1 MAAVLRDEPF
11 AALDTTTLYALLQLR
26 AEVFVVE
33 QACAYLDPDGRDVE
47 PTTRHVWWDDAGA
60 PVAYLRVL
68 ADTDG
73 SLRIGR
79 VVTAPQAR
87 RQGRAER
94 LVRHVLDG
102 APAGAPIV
110 LDAQAHLAEWYRR
123 LGFEETGPVFTED
136 GIDHVPMRRTG

>member
-1 MAAVLRDEPF
+1 MDAVLHDEPF
-11 AALDTTTLYALLQLR
+11 AGLDTTTLYALLQLR

-47 PTTRHVWWDDAGA
+47 PTTRHVWWDEAGA

-68 ADTDG
+68 TQVDG

-79 VVTAPQAR
+79 VVTAPRAR
-87 RQGRAER
+87 RRGRAEQ

-102 APAGAPIV
+102 APADVSIV
-110 LDAQAHLAEWYRR
+110 LAAQAHLAGWYRR
-123 LGFEETGPVFTED
+123 LGFEVTGPVFTED
-136 GIDHVPMRRTG
+136 GIDHVPMRRIG